1 MKFKLNLITLA
12 LLANTGLAVAAD
24 GGSDGNNGNDGS
36 DGGEPAGS
44 IQTLNLDITK
54 VSYENGAPM
63 VTVFATNEADMP
75 VIGLANLEIKKAL
88 QLIPEGATGPGNSA
102 NWQGLGSSK
111 SYVDN
116 KNGSYTF
123 KFDAFD
129 SNKVFNA
136 QLTQRFNVVSAAG
149 KLADGTTVPVAEMVE
164 DFDGQ
169 GNAPQYTKNIVSHEV
184 CASCHVEGEKIYHQA
199 TEVETCISCHTQE
212 FADGRGKPH
221 VAFSHLIHN
230 VHNANKAWGKD
241 NKIPTVAQNIV
252 QDNCQVCHVESDM
265 LTEAKNWSRIPTM
278 EVCSS
283 CHVDIDFAA
292 GKGHSQQ
299 LDNSNCIACHNS
311 DWTAELHTAKTT
323 ATKNLIN
330 QYGIETTST
339 INTETKAA
347 TISVQ
352 VVDANGT
359 AVDLKT
365 ILPKVQR
372 LEIITNVGPNN
383 ATLGYSGK
391 DSIFAIKNGALDPK
405 ATINDAGKLVYTTTK
420 DLKLGQN
427 GKDSDTAF
435 SFVGWSMC
443 SSEGKFVDCADPAFD
458 GVDVTKYTGMKADLA
473 FATLS
478 GKAPSTRHVDSVN
491 MTACANC
498 HTAEFEIHKGKQHA
512 GFVMTEQLSHTQDAN
527 GKAIVGLDACVTC
540 HTPDGTYSFA
550 NRGALELKLH
560 KKHVEDAYGLIGG
573 NCASC
578 HSDFNLESFKK
589 KGALNTA
596 AAADK
601 TGLYSTPITATCTTC
616 HTVGSQYMVHTKETL
631 ESFGAVVDGTK
642 DDATSAAQSET
653 CFYCHTPTVADHT
666 KVKMSAWSH
675 PQFEK

>member
-1 MKFKLNLITLA
+1 MMNAQTTKIA
-12 LLANTGLAVAAD
+12 LLLAASAVTMALTGC

-88 QLIPEGATGPGNSA
+88 QLIPQGATGAGNSA

-111 SYVDN
+111 SYIDN

-123 KFDAFD
+123 KFDTFD

-212 FADGRGKPH
+212 FADGRGKPQ

-230 VHNANKAWGKD
+230 VHNANKAWGKN
-241 NKIPTVAQNIV
+241 NKVPTVAQNIV

-311 DWTAELHTAKTT
+311 DWTAELHTSKT
-323 ATKNLIN
+323 AD
-330 QYGIETTST
+330 
-339 INTETKAA
+339 KAA
-347 TISVQ
+347 LIAKLRMEATLVAQ
-352 VVDANGT
+352 ANDT
-359 AVDLKT
+359 AVLT
-365 ILPKVQR
+365 VSILDKDGKAIDASSIQSKIKR
-372 LEIITNVGPNN
+372 LETITNVGPNFPIM
-383 ATLGYSGK
+383 GYNPNPDNGLSKLLK
-391 DSIFAIKNGALDPK
+391 DFVLNGVLQDGVSLV
-405 ATINDAGKLVYTTTK
+405 DGKLIYTTP
-420 DLKLGQN
+420 DLPFGA
-427 GKDSDTAF
+427 GDTDTAF
-435 SFVGWSMC
+435 TFVGLEMC
-443 SSEGKFVDCADPAFD
+443 TNGTEFAECGTSSTAISLKSELTFG
-458 GVDVTKYTGMKADLA
+458 TK
-473 FATLS
+473 S
-478 GKAPSTRHVDSVN
+478 GNAPSMRHVNSVN
-491 MTACANC
+491 FNTCQGC
-498 HTAEFEIHKGKQHA
+498 HSDTFEIHKDQHTS
-512 GFVMTEQLSHTQDAN
+512 GFVMSEQVSHAKDSSGN
-527 GKAIVGLDACVTC
+527 AIVGVDACVVC
-540 HTPDGTYSFA
+540 HTPDGTYTPTKL
-550 NRGALELKLH
+550 GALEMKLH
-560 KKHVEDAYGLIGG
+560 VVHGEQGLIKE
-573 NCASC
+573 CTQC
-578 HSDFNLESFKK
+578 HNDLNLDAFKV
-589 KGALNTA
+589 KGALATA
-596 AAADK
+596 K
-601 TGLYSTPITATCTTC
+601 GYTTPITATCTSC
-616 HTVGSQYMVHTKETL
+616 HTIGTDKMTKHSVDTL
-631 ESFGAVVDGTK
+631 ISYGAVIDGDYTQ
-642 DDATSAAQSET
+642 ANQAAQSET
-653 CFYCHTPTVADHT
+653 CFYCHKPTPTDHAQ
-666 KVKMSAWSH
+666 VKM
-675 PQFEK
+675 